1 MPPNQLSLPEATPRD
16 PSSKAI
22 TTEPQF
28 STSPQPVSTLAAA
41 PRSLAT
47 REQSATSALTET
59 GRIAPLPSRSPSLRL
74 MCSMAPMGWAPRR
87 NKAPPPACLQLRA

>member
-1 MPPNQLSLPEATPRD
+1 MPPSQLSLPEATPRD
-16 PSSKAI
+16 PSWKAI

-28 STSPQPVSTLAAA
+28 STSPQSVSMLAAA

-59 GRIAPLPSRSPSLRL
+59 GRIASPPSRAPSLRL
-74 MCSMAPMGWAPRR
+74 MCNMAPMGWAPSR
-87 NKAPPPACLQLRA
+87 NKAPPPAWRQLRA